1 MDGLNRHSR
10 SDRIQSLRYP
20 AVLDNN
26 VKTLL
31 NRSVMIASFLRYYS
45 GKLSDQLPETYF
57 DALLT
62 DWRDGMTIAEK
73 YHAGLSEGETEPSW
87 SVLINFIENL
97 NKTAEQFNLRWQE
110 YPEWY
115 LRSVLGVQPLPVIGD
130 KVWVVFENNGQ
141 EPVVIPENTRFKVS
155 REKNKTYYYQ
165 LTEEAEVHNVRLEK
179 LFLLHFNKDKRPATD
194 SPFIKSIRL
203 NELELQ
209 NDQITTYKN
218 KDTTIGIRIS
228 SPLLVL
234 REGVRT
240 VKVTFYPRNDQWND
254 QVSENSTLTSAF
266 KLYISTET
274 GWEHIPEYMVKK
286 ERGKLKVL
294 FTLPDSFPALTPCSY
309 EVHSFQSAYPALNVC
324 LNLDSDDYVNA
335 SLEMIQLSHIKL
347 RSEVKNVTNLQIYN
361 ELGKI
366 DNSKPFVPFGMTT
379 ERGAWFTVGN
389 YEINIKPTKTVT
401 LNFEWE
407 QLPEHPSGLKGHY
420 SDYQKN
426 IANHSFEL
434 AVNYLSD
441 FQWKPVRGRTK
452 FPLFASEKGT
462 DLLATTSSIG
472 PIDVE
477 KMATITID
485 EQEYN
490 YSLQSRN
497 GFLNFSLSNPEMGFG
512 ESVYRRIF
520 TEQML
525 KNARKKNKYPS
536 IQPPVQP
543 VLKRIS
549 LNYEAEEIID
559 IRTHSDESRSSVS
572 AIIPLDEIA
581 VSGHDVPETVSFI
594 PEMQE
599 RNLLLALS
607 NVQENM
613 LLTLF
618 FDVYA
623 NEHEDLQQ
631 DSIRRQREKIRHVRL
646 YIGNPH
652 YWERMPLSFTRKDE
666 TIALLISGCM
676 QMQLPE
682 TLSPQLFDSNG
693 LLWIRIGYNDVD
705 DVNFPDIK
713 AVYTNAAQLEM
724 ILPEYEQED
733 LIVNCETGDLTEDVL
748 IPGLNKIRRITPFY
762 DGRSG
767 EDAHKKLMRMAE
779 YAAHKGR
786 AVTPRDYE
794 RLIIQAFPEIAKAK
808 CIVNRKGSDATLHI
822 VVLPEKNMADR
833 KIHPLTPPHLL
844 FNIERYIRNLASSY
858 VKEITIL
865 NPVYEE
871 IIIRCRIEL
880 KGYFSVKRRKLL
892 AQRINEFIAPWRYMD
907 QLPLFGYAVNLE
919 KMHDAIIK
927 EFGTLISI
935 SDFSAIRI
943 EKNNGEFMLHDFICK
958 KSGVFYENYVIHPS
972 EAHGVLVPSDNHIFY
987 WDNDIIPDEFGIE
1000 EMSIGKNFIISNK
1013 KKHK

>member
-1 MDGLNRHSR
+1 MDGLNRQNR

-20 AVLDNN
+20 VVLDNN

-31 NRSVMIASFLRYYS
+31 QRSVMIASFLRYYS
-45 GKLSDQLPETYF
+45 GKFSDQLPETYF
-57 DALLT
+57 DELLT
-62 DWRDGMTIAEK
+62 DWKDGITIAEK
-73 YHAGLSEGETEPSW
+73 YRAGLTDGETEPSW

-97 NKTAEQFNLRWQE
+97 NKTTEQFNLRWKE

-115 LRSVLGVQPLPVIGD
+115 LQSILGVKPLPVIGD
-130 KVWVVFENNGQ
+130 NVWVVFENNNQ
-141 EPVVIPENTRFKVS
+141 EPVIIPENTRFKVS
-155 REKNKTYYYQ
+155 REKNKTYYYR
-165 LTEEAEVHNVRLEK
+165 LTEEAEVRNVRLEK
-179 LFLLHFNKDKRPATD
+179 LFLLHFNKDKHIKTD
-194 SPFIKSIRL
+194 TPFIKSIQL

-209 NDQITTYKN
+209 NDQVTAQKN
-218 KDTTIGIRIS
+218 KDVTIGIRIS

-234 REGVRT
+234 REGIRT
-240 VKVTFYPRNDQWND
+240 VKVTFYPRNDQWSNHL
-254 QVSENSTLTSAF
+254 SENSTLTSAF
-266 KLYISTET
+266 KLYISTEN

-286 ERGKLKVL
+286 EDGKLKIR
-294 FTLPDSFPALTPCSY
+294 FNLPDSFPAVTPCSY
-309 EVHSFQSAYPALNVC
+309 DIHSFSSAYPALNIC
-324 LNLDSDDYVNA
+324 LNLDSDDYANA
-335 SLEMIQLSHIKL
+335 SLEMIQLSRIKL
-347 RSEVKNVTNLQIYN
+347 RCEVKNVTNLQIYN

-379 ERGAWFTVGN
+379 ERGSWFTVGN
-389 YEINIKPTKTVT
+389 YEINIKPTKAVT

-407 QLPEHPSGLKGHY
+407 QLPEHPLGLKGYY
-420 SDYQKN
+420 SDYKKD
-426 IANHSFEL
+426 ITNHSFEL

-452 FPLFASEKGT
+452 FPLFASKKGT
-462 DLLATTSSIG
+462 DILSTTSSIG

-485 EQEYN
+485 EQEYT

-512 ESVYRRIF
+512 ESVYRRVF

-536 IQPPVQP
+536 ILPPVQP
-543 VLKRIS
+543 ILKRIS
-549 LNYEAEEIID
+549 LNYEAEEVID
-559 IRTHSDESRSSVS
+559 IRTHSDESRSAVS
-572 AIIPLDEIA
+572 AIIPLDEIP
-581 VSGHDVPETVSFI
+581 VTREDRPEAVSFI

-599 RNLLLALS
+599 RNLILALS
-607 NVQENM
+607 NVRENM

-623 NEHEDLQQ
+623 NEHEDLLQ
-631 DSIRRQREKIRHVRL
+631 DSIRRQREKIRHVRF

-652 YWERMPLSFTRKDE
+652 YWERMTLSFTRKDE
-666 TIALLISGCM
+666 TIASLISGCM

-713 AVYTNAAQLEM
+713 AIYTNAAQLKM
-724 ILPEYEQED
+724 ILPEHGQED
-733 LIVNCETGDLTEDVL
+733 LLINSETGEVTEDVL

-762 DGRSG
+762 NGRSR
-767 EDAHKKLMRMAE
+767 EDSQKKLMRIAE

-786 AVTPRDYE
+786 AVTKKDYE
-794 RLIIQAFPEIAKAK
+794 RLIIQEFPDIAKAK
-808 CIVNRKGSDATLHI
+808 CITNRNGSDTTLHI
-822 VVLPEKNMADR
+822 VVLPEKNMAER

-844 FNIERYIRNLASSY
+844 FSIERYIRSLTSSY
-858 VKEITIL
+858 VKEVNVL

-871 IIIRCRIEL
+871 IIFRLRIEL

-892 AQRINEFIAPWRYMD
+892 AQRLNEFIAPWQYTN
-907 QLPLFGYAVNLE
+907 QLPLFGYSINLE
-919 KMHDAIIK
+919 KIHNAIID
-927 EFGTLISI
+927 EFGALMSI

-943 EKNNGEFMLHDFICK
+943 EKNNGEFMLHDFVCK
-958 KSGVFYENYVIHPS
+958 KSGEFYDKHVIHPS
-972 EAHGVLVPSDNHIFY
+972 EAHGVLVPSEDHIFY
-987 WDNDIIPDEFGIE
+987 WDNDAIPDEFGIE

-1013 KKHK
+1013 KNR